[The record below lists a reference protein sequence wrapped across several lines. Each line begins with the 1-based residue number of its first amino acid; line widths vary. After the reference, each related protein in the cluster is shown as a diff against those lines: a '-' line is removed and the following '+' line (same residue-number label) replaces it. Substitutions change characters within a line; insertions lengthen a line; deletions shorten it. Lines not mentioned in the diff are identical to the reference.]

1 MIEEATEVVLVGGPE
16 DGLVVTVGGA
26 PVTIR
31 VSERRMPFTRP
42 TLTRAS
48 YAVDGFYRATTER
61 RDGRPVYRWNG
72 WRSRPRAGS

>member
-1 MIEEATEVVLVGGPE
+1 MVDDTTEVVLVGGPD
-16 DGLVVTVGGA
+16 DGGIATVSGT

-31 VSERRMPFTRP
+31 VSEERLPFTRP

-48 YAVDGFYRATTER
+48 YTVEGFYRATGER

-72 WRSRPRAGS
+72 WRSRPWAGR